1 MKVVLLN
8 TLYTPNVLGG
18 TERVVQTLAESLL
31 AQGHRPVVVCTG
43 AERGVHRDVV
53 AGVPVYS
60 IGLQNIYALLPLDRR
75 HALAKPVWHAV
86 DTANFAMAKLVGR
99 ILDDERPAVVHTHNL
114 TGFSPFAWSAAQD
127 RRVPIVHTLHDY
139 YLLCPRSTM
148 FANGKNCDHRHVT
161 CALYSWPRLK
171 LSSHVR
177 AVVGVSQFVLDRH
190 LSHGAFGHAE
200 TFVIGNPC
208 APSRHDAKSPT
219 STSTSHPFRIG
230 YLGRLEPAKGVEQ
243 LLAATEGL
251 TCQSWELHV
260 AGRGTNGF
268 ERDLRA
274 RFVDPRIRF
283 RGFVDRDEFLHTI
296 DVLVVPSQSHE
307 TFGLVAIEAFAA
319 GVPVIAS
326 RRGGLAEVVTDG
338 DTGKLFEPNHVGE
351 LQSTLDAFIKDPS
364 RACRMRER
372 CLERARDFEA
382 TAITKQYESVYQ
394 RAIGA

>member
-8 TLYTPNVLGG
+8 TLYAPNVLGG

-31 AQGHRPVVVCTG
+31 TRGHQPVVVCTG
-43 AERGVHRDVV
+43 AERGIHRGVV

-60 IGLQNIYALLPLDRR
+60 IGLQNIYPLLPRDRR
-75 HALAKPVWHAV
+75 HALAKPVWHAM
-86 DTANFAMAKLVGR
+86 DTANFMMAKLFGR
-99 ILDDERPAVVHTHNL
+99 ILDDERPDVVHTHNL
-114 TGFSPFAWSAAQD
+114 TGFSAFAWSAAQN

-148 FANGKNCDHRHVT
+148 FANGTNCTHRHVT

-177 AVVGVSQFVLDRH
+177 AVVGVSRFVLDRH
-190 LSHGAFGHAE
+190 LSLGAFPHAE
-200 TFVIGNPC
+200 PFLIGNPC
-208 APSRHDAKSPT
+208 APVRRDAKPRTFT
-219 STSTSHPFRIG
+219 SRPLRIG

-243 LLAATEGL
+243 LLSATGGLAAQG
-251 TCQSWELHV
+251 WELHV
-260 AGRGTNGF
+260 AGCGANGF

-283 RGFVDRDEFLHTI
+283 HGFVDRDDFLNTI

-319 GVPVIAS
+319 GVPVVAS

-338 DTGKLFEPNHVGE
+338 ETGTLFEPTNAGE
-351 LQSTLDAFIKDPS
+351 LRSALDVYIKDPS
-364 RACRMRER
+364 RARHMRQR

-382 TAITKQYESVYQ
+382 TAITKRYEYVYQ
-394 RAIGA
+394 RAINA